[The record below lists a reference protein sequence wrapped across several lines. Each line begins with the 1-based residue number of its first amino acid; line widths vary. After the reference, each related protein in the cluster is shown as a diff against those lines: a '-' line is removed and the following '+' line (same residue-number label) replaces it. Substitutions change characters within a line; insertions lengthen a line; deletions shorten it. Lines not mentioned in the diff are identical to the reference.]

1 LKNNKIKE
9 YRKEKRI
16 NEKMKVM
23 LEKGIRIDDDL
34 KETRMRWLVK

>member
-1 LKNNKIKE
+1 LENNEIKE

-16 NEKMKVM
+16 NEKIKVM

-34 KETRMRWLVK
+34 KEKKMRWLVK